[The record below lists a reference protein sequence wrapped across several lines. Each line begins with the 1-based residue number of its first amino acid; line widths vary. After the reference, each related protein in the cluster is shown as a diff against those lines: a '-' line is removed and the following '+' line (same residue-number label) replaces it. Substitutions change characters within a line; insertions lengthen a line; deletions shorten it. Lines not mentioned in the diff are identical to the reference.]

1 MAAKKRLSRK
11 VTAPITGERLTF
23 DWSNVWADFFLSGE
37 YQTRLAA
44 YTAGRAK
51 LAGAGYSAPALATAS
66 RKNATVAY
74 YRCHSGNS
82 VAVTITDDDGN
93 EVVLTGRKAES
104 HRCGGDPVT
113 SFFQT
118 LHADVCVALNVEL
131 PFGSPRGGGES
142 TDKIDL

>member
-1 MAAKKRLSRK
+1 MAAKKHLSRK

-37 YQTRLAA
+37 YQARLAA

-93 EVVLTGRKAES
+93 EVVLTGRKAEA
-104 HRCGGDPVT
+104 HRYGGDPVT
-113 SFFQT
+113 SFFRT
-118 LHADVCVALNVEL
+118 MHHNVSIGLNVDM
-131 PFGSPRGGGES
+131 PFGSPRTGAQTADIE
-142 TDKIDL
+142 L